1 MKKYKTPIMRPVEL
15 KTAGIMAGS
24 IVETKSVDFSGDNT
38 EYTNDN
44 PATQG
49 WNNRNAW
56 SN

>member
-1 MKKYKTPIMRPVEL
+1 MKTYKTPIIKPVGL
-15 KTAGIMAGS
+15 KTAVIMAGS

-38 EYTNDN
+38 EYTNEN